1 MKKYFMVLPLLAA
14 AAAGLLVWQRELWFD
29 EALTLTNFMLP
40 LKLEEIYFNYTI
52 PNNQIVYTMLLKV
65 WDMAYLGYIDIIAH
79 WRLLSL
85 AGALLAWV
93 VVLALR
99 YKLDEKRIY
108 PAVLVLSAVSASAVF
123 MNYATALRG
132 YGVSWLWIALALA
145 GLYNICHKY
154 RFAGWLLYF
163 VAAVLAVGTVP
174 TNMLALT
181 AAACYAVPWMMD
193 KFWKDWRVYMV
204 FAVIMLAMIVFYAP
218 ILPQLAGVAR
228 LGEGFSSRMGA
239 AVVTLGMYAACFGL
253 LLVFAVLPGG
263 IKPRGYYVRY
273 LAWVLPLGAVFVLHR
288 APFPRVFVT
297 MLPVLIMLAADG
309 IDALTREKW
318 GNFQKTIFYL
328 TILSAQILLIPGGY
342 LAAEKLKFSRYE
354 DDFFHPWYMLPRYK
368 VTDSVELLRTQYP
381 GREVFLSFDSDPV
394 PVLFYAAV
402 NGVERRFFA
411 DIPYRSV
418 KELRKGSLL
427 FLRKK
432 EDTYAL
438 EKRFNGKLKKV
449 AETSS
454 HDIYELD

>member
-1 MKKYFMVLPLLAA
+1 
-14 AAAGLLVWQRELWFD
+14 
-29 EALTLTNFMLP
+29 
-40 LKLEEIYFNYTI
+40 
-52 PNNQIVYTMLLKV
+52 
-65 WDMAYLGYIDIIAH
+65 
-79 WRLLSL
+79 
-85 AGALLAWV
+85 
-93 VVLALR
+93 
-99 YKLDEKRIY
+99 
-108 PAVLVLSAVSASAVF
+108 
-123 MNYATALRG
+123 
-132 YGVSWLWIALALA
+132 
-145 GLYNICHKY
+145 
-154 RFAGWLLYF
+154 
-163 VAAVLAVGTVP
+163 
-174 TNMLALT
+174 
-181 AAACYAVPWMMD
+181 
-193 KFWKDWRVYMV
+193 
-204 FAVIMLAMIVFYAP
+204 MLAMIVFYAP

-418 KELRKGSLL
+418 KELHKGSLL